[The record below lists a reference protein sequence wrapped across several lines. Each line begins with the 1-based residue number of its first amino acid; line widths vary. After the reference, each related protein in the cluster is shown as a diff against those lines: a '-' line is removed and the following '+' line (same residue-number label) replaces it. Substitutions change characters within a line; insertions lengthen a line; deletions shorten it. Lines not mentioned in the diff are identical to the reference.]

1 MLRRVLIFALLLL
14 GTLALAEVNKRL
26 VMKDGSYQTVREY
39 QVKGDRVRYF
49 STERF
54 EWEDVPSELIDW
66 PATRKYE
73 EDIKKGVSHDAEQID
88 RETEEE
94 KKLEEAKTPLVAPN
108 LRLPM
113 TGGVFVLDEYRG
125 TPQLIE
131 LSQSSSDI
139 NKDMKGNI
147 LRATI
152 NPLASAKQKIEL
164 PGTHAK
170 TQVHSTRPA
179 IYFNVDD
186 QGDAVATQDEKI
198 TPPRPEERYR
208 FLRADPKK
216 DSRLIGNIKISVTGK
231 MSQQQSFIPSR
242 GESIGGGWI
251 KVTPDQDL
259 SPGEYAI
266 AEMLGEKEMNLYVWD
281 FGVDPNAPAN
291 PTAWKPEN
299 APREETPQSPPKLQ
313 DRRPK

>member
-1 MLRRVLIFALLLL
+1 MLRRGLIFALLLI
-14 GTLALAEVNKRL
+14 GIFAVAEVNKRL
-26 VMKDGSYQTVREY
+26 ILKDGSYQPIREY

-49 STERF
+49 STDRF
-54 EWEDVPSELIDW
+54 DWEEMPAALVDW
-66 PATRKYE
+66 PATKKYE
-73 EDIKKGVSHDAEQID
+73 EDIKKGVSHDAEQVD

-94 KKLEEAKTPLVAPN
+94 KKLEDAKTPLVAPN

-113 TGGVFVLDEYRG
+113 QGGVFVLDDYRG

-164 PGTHAK
+164 PGPHAK
-170 TQVHSTRPA
+170 TQVHSARPA
-179 IYFNVDD
+179 IFFNMND
-186 QGDAVATQDEKI
+186 QGDAAATTDEKLAPP
-198 TPPRPEERYR
+198 TPENRYR
-208 FLRADPKK
+208 ILRADTKK
-216 DSRLIGNIKISVTGK
+216 DTRLIGNIKITVTGK
-231 MSQQQSFIPSR
+231 MSQQQSFIPGR

-259 SPGEYAI
+259 VPGEYAI

-281 FGVDPNAPAN
+281 FGVDPNAPDN
-291 PTAWKPEN
+291 PTAWKPES
-299 APREETPQSPPKLQ
+299 AQREDTPQGPPKLQ

>member
-1 MLRRVLIFALLLL
+1 
-14 GTLALAEVNKRL
+14 
-26 VMKDGSYQTVREY
+26 
-39 QVKGDRVRYF
+39 
-49 STERF
+49 
-54 EWEDVPSELIDW
+54 
-66 PATRKYE
+66 
-73 EDIKKGVSHDAEQID
+73 
-88 RETEEE
+88 
-94 KKLEEAKTPLVAPN
+94 
-108 LRLPM
+108 M
-113 TGGVFVLDEYRG
+113 TGGVFLLDDYRG

-164 PGTHAK
+164 PGPHAK
-170 TQVHSTRPA
+170 SQVHSTRPA

-186 QGDAVATQDEKI
+186 QGDAGAVQDEKM

-208 FLRADPKK
+208 FLRAESKK
-216 DSRLIGNIKISVTGK
+216 DSRLIGNIKISITGK
-231 MSQQQSFIPSR
+231 MSQQQSFIPGR

-259 SPGEYAI
+259 TPGEYAI

-281 FGVDPNAPAN
+281 FGVNPNAPEN
-291 PTAWKPEN
+291 PSAWRPEASQLEN
-299 APREETPQSPPKLQ
+299 TSQGPPKLQ

>member
-1 MLRRVLIFALLLL
+1 MLRRGLIFALLLI
-14 GTLALAEVNKRL
+14 GIFAFAEVNKRL
-26 VMKDGSYQTVREY
+26 ILKDGSYQPIREY
-39 QVKGDRVRYF
+39 QIKGDRVRYF
-49 STERF
+49 STDRF
-54 EWEDVPSELIDW
+54 DWEEMPADLVDW
-66 PATRKYE
+66 PATKKYE
-73 EDIKKGVSHDAEQID
+73 EDIKKGVSHDAEQVD

-94 KKLEEAKTPLVAPN
+94 KKLEDAKTPLIAPN

-113 TGGVFVLDEYRG
+113 QGGVFVLDEYRG

-152 NPLASAKQKIEL
+152 NPLASARQKIEL
-164 PGTHAK
+164 PGPHAK

-179 IYFNVDD
+179 IFFNMDD
-186 QGDAVATQDEKI
+186 QGDAGATGDEKLA
-198 TPPRPEERYR
+198 PPSPENRYR
-208 FLRADPKK
+208 ILRADTKK
-216 DSRLIGNIKISVTGK
+216 DSRLIGNIKITVTGK
-231 MSQQQSFIPSR
+231 MSQQQSFIPGR

-259 SPGEYAI
+259 APGEYAI

-281 FGVDPNAPAN
+281 FGVDPNAPDN
-291 PTAWKPEN
+291 PAAWKPEN
-299 APREETPQSPPKLQ
+299 AQREDAAQGPPKLQ